1 MSFFYLAHL
10 GRGFEKEPKFVFGLK
25 IAFCTIS
32 FTGYMLFIMY
42 ESYLS
47 ASIIV
52 KNTGPP
58 VKNIEEMAEFPHK
71 LAMSDGGSIHKMFL
85 NAKNDSTYGQLLAS
99 GKIDSSIILLTVF
112 LETIIFRFSEKI
124 PFSNMH
130 VHNLLIYV
138 I

>member
-1 MSFFYLAHL
+1 
-10 GRGFEKEPKFVFGLK
+10 
-25 IAFCTIS
+25 
-32 FTGYMLFIMY
+32 MY

-58 VKNIEEMAEFPHK
+58 VKNIEEIAEFPHK

-99 GKIDSSIILLTVF
+99 GKIDSSITYINF
-112 LETIIFRFSEKI
+112 FGETIKFRLSEILKK
-124 PFSNMH
+124 S
-130 VHNLLIYV
+130 
-138 I
+138 